1 MGKGTKGSMTYD
13 DWAPLYRKLVRT
25 YNKTESGEQCAAFF
39 EALRDLRAEDVELA
53 VKEVLRKQEYWPV
66 PAKIREQVEAA
77 KSAWVDISRKAEA
90 AKSAAYRERKVLPDY
105 EPLSD
110 EKRAELLAVIRG
122 AREKIFGRSM

>member
-1 MGKGTKGSMTYD
+1 MTYD
-13 DWAPLYRKLVRT
+13 EWAPQYRKLVKT

-53 VKEVLRKQEYWPV
+53 VTEVLRKQEYWPV

-77 KSAWVDISRKAEA
+77 KSA
-90 AKSAAYRERKVLPDY
+90 AYRERQVLPDY